1 MGLPLWLNGKPLHCS
16 AYGLRGCQAAEGPEF
31 KSWPGGLSVYVGQL
45 VHIQRI
51 IAPVGTEGS
60 TVSSLICDR
69 WLMLGK
75 LSY

>member
-1 MGLPLWLNGKPLHCS
+1 
-16 AYGLRGCQAAEGPEF
+16 
-31 KSWPGGLSVYVGQL
+31 LSVYIGQL